1 MLLCASGHAPVLTS
15 ATDLDDVAER
25 RQRLVDVG
33 ALLESIARRA
43 ATVRSLRTCPHA
55 HRLHLLTYLLTADNA
70 TVQTSAKVIW
80 QRLHH
85 RRTSTFIY
93 KLYFAKMAARYKKIQ
108 KYEIYKKVQ
117 VIHRQ

>member
-55 HRLHLLTYLLTADNA
+55 HRLHLLTYLLTG
-70 TVQTSAKVIW
+70 V
-80 QRLHH
+80 
-85 RRTSTFIY
+85 
-93 KLYFAKMAARYKKIQ
+93 
-108 KYEIYKKVQ
+108 
-117 VIHRQ
+117 